1 MGLYHEVEKKTSRLE
16 SRFVCNGVVCS
27 DTCPLY
33 HTRVST
39 LEASLREKET
49 LVQTLQILLEPEES
63 ENSFSSSSENNP
75 TSDLA
80 HESYFTVP
88 NHSSQ
93 TSSDAEFSTGT
104 NLREQNPVIAPLTNG
119 WSTDKGWLGMQQ
131 AVTGEVNRQ
140 GKPMNGR
147 TQLVEHHQRTNSA
160 KLAREQP
167 SVTYTTHHFTPPPY
181 TSSFSF
187 SNGLVPGRSQTMP
200 RRPISMMQPVYSAPS
215 LSKSQSPPPKQIY
228 PSSTSSSTVKRRST
242 TNTISYH
249 SPHSSADSLDSLLT
263 PAVPASS
270 YTARNVSHSSEYP
283 PGRSSKS
290 LPISQRRR
298 LPYSGSF
305 ADGNDLNCDHFNR
318 LVCNCTINLL
328 DYLVTS

>member
-1 MGLYHEVEKKTSRLE
+1 MGLYQEVEKKTSRLE
-16 SRFVCNGVVCS
+16 SRFVYQNMTIITNFSFSLC
-27 DTCPLY
+27 
-33 HTRVST
+33 HFRVAT
-39 LEASLREKET
+39 LEASLREKDT

-93 TSSDAEFSTGT
+93 TGSDPGFSMRTHIQ
-104 NLREQNPVIAPLTNG
+104 EQQVDIAPVNNA

-131 AVTGEVNRQ
+131 VMTGEVSQVSRQ
-140 GKPMNGR
+140 PRKPINGQS
-147 TQLVEHHQRTNSA
+147 QLFIDHHRTNSA

-167 SVTYTTHHFTPPPY
+167 GITYTTHHFTPPPY
-181 TSSFSF
+181 SSSFSF

-200 RRPISMMQPVYSAPS
+200 RRPISTMQPVYSAPS

-228 PSSTSSSTVKRRST
+228 TSSSTSSSTVKRRS
-242 TNTISYH
+242 NTMSFH

-263 PAVPASS
+263 PTVPS
-270 YTARNVSHSSEYP
+270 YNATLSSEYQP
-283 PGRSSKS
+283 SRSSKS
-290 LPISQRRR
+290 LSISQRRR
-298 LPYSGSF
+298 LAYSGSF
-305 ADGNDLNCDHFNR
+305 VDGK
-318 LVCNCTINLL
+318 
-328 DYLVTS
+328 